1 MSMLV
6 VHQELGTTTFLRD
19 SVETATARVTLGP
32 LPPPLETKLSVKPSL
47 LSLAHT
53 GFTFTLTKH
62 SLRCQADAIADTAAT
77 LPVLHKVYQG
87 PSLPP

>member
-19 SVETATARVTLGP
+19 SVETATARP